1 MESDLT
7 QDFEQR
13 AGKYPRNVPSGPEE
27 SGSQKPFSR
36 PWGDWNLQGTVNTQE
51 EEDVKDVQ
59 GQCRSRSMIHHTVGG
74 SILLSGIS
82 FQNLWWL
89 NIYMQQLINDFRIVL
104 ST

>member
-51 EEDVKDVQ
+51 EGEKDVQ
-59 GQCRSRSMIHHTVGG
+59 GQCRSRSLIHHIVDG
-74 SILLSGIS
+74 SI
-82 FQNLWWL
+82 
-89 NIYMQQLINDFRIVL
+89 IY
-104 ST
+104 S

>member
-27 SGSQKPFSR
+27 SGSQKPFSC

-51 EEDVKDVQ
+51 EGEEDVKDVQ
-59 GQCRSRSMIHHTVGG
+59 GQCRSRSLIHHTKNG
-74 SILLSGIS
+74 SIIS
-82 FQNLWWL
+82 
-89 NIYMQQLINDFRIVL
+89 Y
-104 ST
+104 

>member
-51 EEDVKDVQ
+51 EGEEDVKDVQ
-59 GQCRSRSMIHHTVGG
+59 GQCRSRSLIHQYY
-74 SILLSGIS
+74 LLLGMR
-82 FQNLWWL
+82 FHNL
-89 NIYMQQLINDFRIVL
+89 
-104 ST
+104 